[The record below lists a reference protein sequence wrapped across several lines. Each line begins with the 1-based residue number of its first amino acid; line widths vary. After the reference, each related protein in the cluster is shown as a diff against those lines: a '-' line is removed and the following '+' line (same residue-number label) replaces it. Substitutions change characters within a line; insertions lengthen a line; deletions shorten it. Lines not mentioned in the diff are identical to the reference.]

1 MHSLCCYD
9 ITFILINKN
18 SLSFKKKK
26 EEKKQLLKD
35 IQSHHASIAIIRVD
49 LYQNAGFE
57 AQRREEKIYQQ
68 QGLQ

>member
-1 MHSLCCYD
+1 MVLCILED
-9 ITFILINKN
+9 ILYA
-18 SLSFKKKK
+18 LLVLLKK